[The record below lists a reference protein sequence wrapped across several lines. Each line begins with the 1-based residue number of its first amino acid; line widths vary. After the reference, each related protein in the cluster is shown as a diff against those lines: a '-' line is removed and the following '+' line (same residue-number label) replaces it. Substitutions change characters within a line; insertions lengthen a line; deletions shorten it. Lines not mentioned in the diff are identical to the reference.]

1 MPFNHSFFYQHRDVI
16 SVYFSQT
23 QNATFDY
30 YKPIVEGC
38 KKVLVVDLGWN
49 GTCGIALKY
58 LLEEKKKLDITVC
71 SALVG
76 AKDGQEPTVRMTNGD
91 LFVYGFARNMNY
103 DLQKNHMGK
112 DVDYH
117 NLLMEILFTAP
128 EPSFLKF
135 GYMNETNIEFVY
147 RDMEIINIDQI
158 KKTHKGIRE
167 FAMLWEKQCLF
178 IGNFESHDALWPIQR
193 NWRNNTT
200 YSLLLQQSH
209 IDKLSTISE

>member
-1 MPFNHSFFYQHRDVI
+1 MASLFYQNKDAI
-16 SVYFSQT
+16 SAYFSQT

-76 AKDGQEPTVRMTNGD
+76 AKDGQEPTVRMANGD

-135 GYMNETNIEFVY
+135 GYCKNTVVSLYSGKQITPDIILSIQMGVVNFCRQFLLETDLLQYTLEGRISLIPIQSNWNQK
-147 RDMEIINIDQI
+147 DKLINII
-158 KKTHKGIRE
+158 
-167 FAMLWEKQCLF
+167 EKCF
-178 IGNFESHDALWPIQR
+178 I
-193 NWRNNTT
+193 NTLP
-200 YSLLLQQSH
+200 SLDDL
-209 IDKLSTISE
+209 D